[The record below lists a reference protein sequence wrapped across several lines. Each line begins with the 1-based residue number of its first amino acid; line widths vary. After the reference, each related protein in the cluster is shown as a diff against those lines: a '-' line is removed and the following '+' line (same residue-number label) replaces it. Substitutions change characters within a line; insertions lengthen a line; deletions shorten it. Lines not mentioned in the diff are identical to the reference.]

1 MFLLKQSIIK
11 FWNWKGI
18 QQLSALTLS
27 LGEAWVQRNVQ
38 VWALKCLHIFMQHFL
53 SFVTICFCQGLCLS
67 ALSSSLS
74 HHRDLKCVCV
84 CVCTFSLSPRA
95 WYGKSAQGG
104 LSSAP
109 QALTDTAFR
118 SSAGALLF
126 ESGIS
131 SAWSHQKPCGGASLH
146 ILPSVYR
153 ARVAGSLSFTG
164 TWPGRRMRVSD
175 QPMV

>member
-1 MFLLKQSIIK
+1 MER
-11 FWNWKGI
+11 N
-18 QQLSALTLS
+18 SAVVCLNSFTRGGLGPEKCAS
-27 LGEAWVQRNVQ
+27 LGIKMFTYFYA
-38 VWALKCLHIFMQHFL
+38 AFPLICDYLFL
-53 SFVTICFCQGLCLS
+53 SGAVSS